1 MPSNTGRR
9 SQKAIR
15 EEQQLMGGIID
26 EMIRGYAKGYLFGR
40 MVVGCFFV
48 LLLAVVLGALLV
60 LLLTLTCK
68 EAIKGHV
75 AEMKPKSEVRI
86 AAHRFAGMGE
96 QSLEAKDPPAK

>member
-1 MPSNTGRR
+1 MRCAMPSNTGRR
-9 SQKAIR
+9 SQKAIH

-68 EAIKGHV
+68 EAIRGRRPQIRRNGKT
-75 AEMKPKSEVRI
+75 
-86 AAHRFAGMGE
+86 
-96 QSLEAKDPPAK
+96 SLESKGFPQSESRRTGRAG